1 MLTLEPWLLFL
12 HILGAIIW
20 IGGGVMLSLIAA
32 RTRRSEDPR
41 SIAEFAKTL
50 SYVGLRVLA
59 PAVITV
65 LLTGILMVL
74 VSAGWEFTQLWILLA
89 LGIFVIAFLLGAVYL
104 SRVALELQRLTAS
117 TDVNLQAA
125 RGPGSMDRWLSNCP
139 VPSPVRGVGHGV
151 QARSVM
157 CNSRFCWG
165 RKPCRRSILQ
175 ASLITTYRKFLSG
188 KGHLVILKE
197 VKSWI

>member
-12 HILGAIIW
+12 HILGAITW

-41 SIAEFAKTL
+41 YIAEFAKTL

-59 PAVITV
+59 PAVVTV

-89 LGIFVIAFLLGAVYL
+89 FGIFIIAFLVGAVYL
-104 SRVALELQRLTAS
+104 SRVALELQRLTTSA
-117 TDVNLQAA
+117 DVNLQAA
-125 RGPGSMDRWLSNCP
+125 RDTLGRWIVGYQIVLLLLLFAVWDMVFKPGL
-139 VPSPVRGVGHGV
+139 
-151 QARSVM
+151 
-157 CNSRFCWG
+157 
-165 RKPCRRSILQ
+165 
-175 ASLITTYRKFLSG
+175 
-188 KGHLVILKE
+188 
-197 VKSWI
+197 

>member
-20 IGGGVMLSLIAA
+20 IGGGIMLSLIAA
-32 RTRRSEDPR
+32 RTRRSDDPR

-125 RGPGSMDRWLSNCP
+125 REALGRWIVGYQIVLYLLLFAVWDMVFKPGL
-139 VPSPVRGVGHGV
+139 
-151 QARSVM
+151 
-157 CNSRFCWG
+157 
-165 RKPCRRSILQ
+165 
-175 ASLITTYRKFLSG
+175 
-188 KGHLVILKE
+188 
-197 VKSWI
+197 